1 MQKVCRN
8 REKLISKLRKVSD
21 RIISI
26 VLNINTKRNNLVL
39 TEENVILWGKDRI
52 SDTLCGVKFDISPQ
66 SFFQVNPVQT
76 EKLYSKALEYADID
90 ENTSVMDIY
99 CGIGTISLCVAKNA
113 KSVVGVEIVE
123 RAIEDAKRKCSEK
136 RY

>member
-1 MQKVCRN
+1 M
-8 REKLISKLRKVSD
+8 ISKLRKVSD
-21 RIISI
+21 RIVSI

-99 CGIGTISLCVAKNA
+99 CGIGTISLCAAK
-113 KSVVGVEIVE
+113 
-123 RAIEDAKRKCSEK
+123 KRTQFFT
-136 RY
+136 

>member
-1 MQKVCRN
+1 M
-8 REKLISKLRKVSD
+8 
-21 RIISI
+21 
-26 VLNINTKRNNLVL
+26 L

-99 CGIGTISLCVAKNA
+99 CGIYYNFISFNSGQKKYFTNVCYSNA
-113 KSVVGVEIVE
+113 ISCFI
-123 RAIEDAKRKCSEK
+123 
-136 RY
+136 

>member
-1 MQKVCRN
+1 M
-8 REKLISKLRKVSD
+8 ISKLRKVSD
-21 RIISI
+21 RIVSI

-90 ENTSVMDIY
+90 ENSKAIWLKNVIDRCPVTDNIKNMTAVSFDI
-99 CGIGTISLCVAKNA
+99 K
-113 KSVVGVEIVE
+113 
-123 RAIEDAKRKCSEK
+123 
-136 RY
+136 